1 MITPLQG
8 LFTRLLVVEFF
19 CVKMMNKEAFEKM
32 AWIFLHFIGIISYA
46 ATGAFVAL
54 EARFSFIGV
63 YALGFITAFGGG
75 LIRNLIIGVPATEL
89 WEHSAIFTVLI
100 TLTIIVLIPLKW
112 IDHWRRWGLFF
123 DSIGLASFALQ
134 GAMLASE
141 AFSNDLGL
149 MILAALFTGVG
160 GGLIRDTIAGRKPL
174 ALKEEIHAILTILC
188 AIPIWFGWSSPLEL
202 TLIVLIVIAIRM
214 SAIHYN
220 WRLPL
225 PCHYDRNKKM

>member
-1 MITPLQG
+1 MS
-8 LFTRLLVVEFF
+8 
-19 CVKMMNKEAFEKM
+19 
-32 AWIFLHFIGIISYA
+32 WIVLHYIGIISYA
-46 ATGAFVAL
+46 ATGAFIAL
-54 EARFSFIGV
+54 ETRFSFIGV

-75 LIRNLIIGVPATEL
+75 LIRNVIIGVPATEL
-89 WEHSAIFTVLI
+89 WEHSAILTVLI

-141 AFSNDLGL
+141 VFSNDLGV

-160 GGLIRDTIAGRKPL
+160 GGMIRDVIAGRKPL

-188 AIPIWFGWSSPLEL
+188 ALSIWLGWDSPLEL
-202 TLIVLIVIAIRM
+202 TLTVLIVIIIRM

-225 PCHYDRNKKM
+225 PCHNDERSEFRMPLNFRLLFKKAVGKSSYKNGK

>member
-1 MITPLQG
+1 MS
-8 LFTRLLVVEFF
+8 
-19 CVKMMNKEAFEKM
+19 
-32 AWIFLHFIGIISYA
+32 WIVLHYIGIISYA
-46 ATGAFVAL
+46 ATGAFIAL
-54 EARFSFIGV
+54 ETRFSFIGV

-75 LIRNLIIGVPATEL
+75 LIRNVIIGVPATEL
-89 WEHSAIFTVLI
+89 WEHSAILTVLI

-141 AFSNDLGL
+141 VFSNDLGV

-160 GGLIRDTIAGRKPL
+160 GGMIRDVIAGRKPL
-174 ALKEEIHAILTILC
+174 ALKEEIHAILTVLC
-188 AIPIWFGWSSPLEL
+188 AISIWLGWDSPLEL
-202 TLIVLIVIAIRM
+202 TLTVLIVIIIRM

-225 PCHYDRNKKM
+225 PCHNDEKNKFRMPLNFRLLFRKTVGKSSYKNGD